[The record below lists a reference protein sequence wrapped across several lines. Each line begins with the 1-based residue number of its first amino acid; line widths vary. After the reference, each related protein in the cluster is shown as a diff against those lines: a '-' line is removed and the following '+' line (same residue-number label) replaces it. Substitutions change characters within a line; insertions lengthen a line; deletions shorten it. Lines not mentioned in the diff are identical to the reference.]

1 MENGKPAPDCFAAA
15 AERLGVPAAQCL
27 VIEDAPSG
35 VEAATAAG
43 MRVVLVPSIPK
54 TEYPAPD
61 PTAAAGDA
69 VTKPSLALDS
79 VLNGAISCIWQWD
92 RSR

>member
-54 TEYPAPD
+54 TEYPAPA

-69 VTKPSLALDS
+69 VTKPSRLGFEQRNQLYLAVGS
-79 VLNGAISCIWQWD
+79 KPLN
-92 RSR
+92 

>member
-1 MENGKPAPDCFAAA
+1 MTHGLVAQVENGKPAPDCFTAA
-15 AERLGVPAAQCL
+15 AERLGVPPANCL

-61 PTAAAGDA
+61 PHAAAGA
-69 VTKPSLALDS
+69 RLSCSFRML
-79 VLNGAISCIWQWD
+79 GASPLTWV
-92 RSR
+92 